1 MNSNDKKRIIE
12 RYNKR
17 LEDHG
22 FSIDSLASGNE
33 ERRNERF
40 KILAE
45 IGIQSGDTILDLG
58 CGFGDLQK
66 YLLKNDIKV
75 KYIGIDINEE
85 IIKIAKKENSVLD
98 VRVLDILNE
107 NFNEPVDYIVST
119 SSFNNK
125 LNEESNYDFV
135 DKLLKKCYSI
145 AKKGVAIDFL
155 SSYVD
160 YRVDDDVFYYEP
172 EQLFSRAKKITK
184 RVCIRHDYKLFE
196 FCLYMYPDFEG
207 WKK

>member
-135 DKLLKKCYSI
+135 YMLLKKC
-145 AKKGVAIDFL
+145 L
-155 SSYVD
+155 S
-160 YRVDDDVFYYEP
+160 F
-172 EQLFSRAKKITK
+172 A
-184 RVCIRHDYKLFE
+184 
-196 FCLYMYPDFEG
+196 
-207 WKK
+207 

>member
-17 LEDHG
+17 LQDHG

>member
-17 LEDHG
+17 LQDHG

-40 KILAE
+40 KILTE

-85 IIKIAKKENSVLD
+85 IIKIAKKENSDLD

>member
-17 LEDHG
+17 LQDHG

-40 KILAE
+40 KILTE

>member
-1 MNSNDKKRIIE
+1 M
-12 RYNKR
+12 
-17 LEDHG
+17 
-22 FSIDSLASGNE
+22 
-33 ERRNERF
+33 
-40 KILAE
+40 
-45 IGIQSGDTILDLG
+45 
-58 CGFGDLQK
+58 
-66 YLLKNDIKV
+66 
-75 KYIGIDINEE
+75 
-85 IIKIAKKENSVLD
+85 
-98 VRVLDILNE
+98 NE